1 MSAYKNRNIRT
12 AISSVLI
19 SLAIYLI
26 ASFMLVML
34 IYEGLFAR
42 EEEYEYHSFLCYE
55 DMNGYPVSDISFD
68 SRGFELFGKIYGEN
82 KDSLVILCHGKG
94 GTGEDLLAE
103 ARFFVDNGYSAMV
116 FDLSG
121 HGESGGNSQVGL
133 YQPVYDLSN
142 AMDFAEKTGYKSL
155 YLYGTGTGGYAAALC
170 SGDESVKAV
179 AAVSAF
185 ESIPALTLEYAT
197 ENMSIFGYLEYPVM
211 LLYQY
216 LVFGS
221 DIYDSAAE
229 ALNNSG
235 VPAIIINGTA
245 DDTILYDGSALINSA
260 SEITN
265 PRVVLRTAENGKHSS
280 LMRSEDANALL
291 AEFNTEAYSLSESY
305 GGNVPVS
312 EIEALYGSYS
322 REDMSELNRELMEEI
337 TAVFNSAG

>member
-1 MSAYKNRNIRT
+1 MSTYRNRNIRT

-26 ASFMLVML
+26 ASFMVVML

-55 DMNGYPVSDISFD
+55 DMNGYSVSDISFE
-68 SRGFELFGKIYGEN
+68 SRGFELLGKIYGEN
-82 KDSLVILCHGKG
+82 NDSLVILCHGKG
-94 GTGEDLLAE
+94 GTGEDMLAE
-103 ARFFVDNGYSAMV
+103 ARYFIENGYSAMV

-142 AMDFAEKTGYKSL
+142 AVGFAEEKGYESI
-155 YLYGTGTGGYAAALC
+155 YLYGAGTGGYAAALC

-211 LLYQY
+211 ILYQH

-229 ALNNSG
+229 ALNNSD

-245 DDTILYDGSALINSA
+245 DSTVLYDGAALINS
-260 SEITN
+260 EEKITN
-265 PRVVLRTAENGKHSS
+265 TRVVFKTVENGKHSS
-280 LMRSEDANALL
+280 LMRSDGANELL
-291 AEFNTEAYSLSESY
+291 EKFNTEAYSLNESY

-322 REDMSELNRELMEEI
+322 REDMSELNYELMEEI
-337 TAVFNSAG
+337 TAVFNSAE